1 MSTCTTIKIGDQTVK
16 IRTPGGNTIQPLTG
30 TSTPSNLQIVKNLLS
45 QASSVLSPLTPVFNI
60 IEAVIAIKD
69 FAEAVPKLIT
79 QPNEVVEAVKK
90 LVKSIDKLIS
100 LIPQLSVPLLIV
112 DIIDVTIVCLNAI
125 VEEYEKI
132 ITQANK
138 IDIARQRAI
147 NENNSSLLAITVCA
161 DTQLDTIQ
169 LGVEQSLE
177 PLNSLFVV
185 MNIFLQLIGQD
196 PIPSL
201 SVSDDAEDAI
211 DNLEEFVKLLTD
223 IRNAIPIP

>member
-45 QASSVLSPLTPVFNI
+45 QASSILSPLTPVFNI

-211 DNLEEFVKLLTD
+211 DDLEEFVKLLTD
-223 IRNAIPIP
+223 IRNIIPIP